1 MHGDSM
7 SDLYIDG
14 EMLNRVRHNLRDID
28 ELFAKPIHAMAD
40 IDAKAMGAS
49 DLERRMEEFGDEWS
63 YGIKQLRKFSK
74 GAAKTLDTIE
84 KAFDQLDLD
93 LAKELSKAAKK
104 K

>member
-1 MHGDSM
+1 M

-28 ELFAKPIHAMAD
+28 DLFAKPISAMKN

-49 DLERRMEEFGDEWS
+49 DLERRMEDFGDEWA

-84 KAFDQLDLD
+84 KTFSQLDLD
-93 LAKELSKAAKK
+93 LANELSKAAKK

>member
-1 MHGDSM
+1 M

-14 EMLNRVRHNLRDID
+14 EMLDRVRYNLGHID
-28 ELFAKPIHAMAD
+28 DLFGKPIQAMAD

-49 DLERRMEEFGDEWS
+49 QLERRMEEFGEEWE

-84 KAFDQLDLD
+84 KTFTQLDLD
-93 LAKELSKAAKK
+93 LAEALSKAAKRK
-104 K
+104 

>member
-1 MHGDSM
+1 M

-14 EMLNRVRHNLRDID
+14 EMLNQVRRNLRHID
-28 ELFAKPIHAMAD
+28 GLLGKPIHAMAD

-49 DLERRMEEFGDEWS
+49 SLERRMEEFGDEWS
-63 YGIKQLRKFSK
+63 YGIKQLGKFSK
-74 GAAKTLDTIE
+74 GAAKALDKIE
-84 KAFDQLDLD
+84 KSFEQLDLD

>member
-1 MHGDSM
+1 M

-14 EMLNRVRHNLRDID
+14 EMLDRVRYNLGHID
-28 ELFAKPIHAMAD
+28 DLFAKPIRAMAD

-49 DLERRMEEFGDEWS
+49 QLEHRMEEFGEEWE

-84 KAFDQLDLD
+84 KTFTQLDLD
-93 LAKELSKAAKK
+93 LADALSEAAKK

>member
-1 MHGDSM
+1 M

-28 ELFAKPIHAMAD
+28 ALFGKPIRAMTD

-84 KAFDQLDLD
+84 KAFNQLDLD
-93 LAKELSKAAKK
+93 LANELSKAAKK

>member
-1 MHGDSM
+1 M

-14 EMLNRVRHNLRDID
+14 EMLNRVRHNLRHID
-28 ELFAKPIHAMAD
+28 ELFSKPIHAMAE

-49 DLERRMEEFGDEWS
+49 QLERRMEEFGDEWS

-74 GAAKTLDTIE
+74 GAVKTLDTIE
-84 KAFDQLDLD
+84 KTFDQLDLD
-93 LAKELSKAAKK
+93 LAAALSKAAKK

>member
-1 MHGDSM
+1 M

-28 ELFAKPIHAMAD
+28 DLFAKPIRAMAD
-40 IDAKAMGAS
+40 IDAKAMGTS
-49 DLERRMEEFGDEWS
+49 DLERRMDEFGDEWA

-74 GAAKTLDTIE
+74 GAAKTLDAIE
-84 KAFDQLDLD
+84 KAFSQLDLD
-93 LAKELSKAAKK
+93 LANELSKAAKK

>member
-1 MHGDSM
+1 M

-74 GAAKTLDTIE
+74 GAAKTLDMIE

-93 LAKELSKAAKK
+93 LANELSKAAKK

>member
-1 MHGDSM
+1 M

-14 EMLNRVRHNLRDID
+14 EMLNRVRHDLRHID
-28 ELFAKPIHAMAD
+28 ELFSKPIRAMAD

-49 DLERRMEEFGDEWS
+49 QLEQRMEDFGEEWS

-84 KAFDQLDLD
+84 KTFDQLDLN
-93 LAKELSKAAKK
+93 LAEELSKAAKK